1 MPGITMKRI
10 IPPDMQKYAAIGA
23 VVFLVVLFFTGRM
36 MQEQTMLRI
45 KDLQKQSKRVQL
57 ENEVG
62 RQLNELK
69 KVRDKVKSE
78 RESSKFLAEVAKLA
92 GQMNLKLVS
101 IAALPL
107 EKYSDFMK
115 LAVNLELDT
124 TYHELGVFVSMIEN
138 AELFMFVGKLDITA
152 QEKAEQLTS
161 RVTARL
167 VISTLFMNETSV
179 EK

>member
-1 MPGITMKRI
+1 
-10 IPPDMQKYAAIGA
+10 
-23 VVFLVVLFFTGRM
+23 
-36 MQEQTMLRI
+36 
-45 KDLQKQSKRVQL
+45 
-57 ENEVG
+57 
-62 RQLNELK
+62 
-69 KVRDKVKSE
+69 
-78 RESSKFLAEVAKLA
+78 
-92 GQMNLKLVS
+92 
-101 IAALPL
+101 
-107 EKYSDFMK
+107 
-115 LAVNLELDT
+115 VNLELDT